1 MGTLIG
7 ILIVFAI
14 LFPLVESVLFPRRK
28 RRRKKD
34 DDSGCL
40 GCLVVMAFGLLVGL
54 CSLAFDFVKA
64 HSSFFIVFGVLV
76 AFVGLITFIVY
87 YFDKDKTKPTVYDS
101 SRRITRSISRQT
113 TRSSVNQSRAFAA
126 TPEEIV
132 GTIPSAKEIAGKIG
146 EDAVSRAVYTACQF
160 DKSHYKILRNV
171 YIPQKRGNYTE
182 IDVLLLHETGVYV
195 FESKNLSGSVYGD
208 MDHLQWQRYKKN
220 GDKEFIPNP
229 IRQNEGHI
237 RALCEYLNQNKYQ
250 FRVFSMIVFGTKSNL
265 KFVPEDTSL
274 MSIHDI
280 YNLEMDLIKKM
291 QSRQSFYSANTID
304 AWCKKL
310 LPCTMLSEEEKQ
322 KHKDSITRRFNKI
335 N

>member
-1 MGTLIG
+1 MGSFIG
-7 ILIVFAI
+7 ILIVIAFF
-14 LFPLVESVLFPRRK
+14 LPLVEGLLFPRH
-28 RRRKKD
+28 RRKKK
-34 DDSGCL
+34 SNQSAGEAGCL
-40 GCLVVMAFGLLVGL
+40 LLIGFVVLLGLALQ
-54 CSLAFDFVKA
+54 AIDFVKA
-64 HSSFFIVFGVLV
+64 HSAAVFL
-76 AFVGLITFIVY
+76 AFMVNRNDKANSIGSVY
-87 YFDKDKTKPTVYDS
+87 SGDSTRENTKET
-101 SRRITRSISRQT
+101 RRFSL
-113 TRSSVNQSRAFAA
+113 NQKRTFAA

-160 DKSHYKILRNV
+160 DKRHYKILRNV

>member
-1 MGTLIG
+1 MGSFIG
-7 ILIVFAI
+7 ILIVIAFF
-14 LFPLVESVLFPRRK
+14 LPLVEGLLFPRH
-28 RRRKKD
+28 RRKKK
-34 DDSGCL
+34 SNQSAGEAGCL
-40 GCLVVMAFGLLVGL
+40 LLIGFVVLLGLALQ
-54 CSLAFDFVKA
+54 AIDFVKA
-64 HSSFFIVFGVLV
+64 HSAAVFLVGILVVFI
-76 AFVGLITFIVY
+76 GLIAFMVNRNDKANSIGSVY
-87 YFDKDKTKPTVYDS
+87 SGDSTRENTKET
-101 SRRITRSISRQT
+101 RRFSL
-113 TRSSVNQSRAFAA
+113 NQKRTFAA

-160 DKSHYKILRNV
+160 DKRHYKILRNV

>member
-14 LFPLVESVLFPRRK
+14 LFPIVESVLFPRQK

-40 GCLVVMAFGLLVGL
+40 GCLAVMAFGLLVGL

-64 HSSFFIVFGVLV
+64 HSSFFIVLGVLV
-76 AFVGLITFIVY
+76 GFVGLIAFIVY
-87 YFDKDKTKPTVYDS
+87 YFDGDKTKPTVYDS
-101 SRRITRSISRQT
+101 SRRKTRTISRQT
-113 TRSSVNQSRAFAA
+113 TRSSVNQSRTFAA
-126 TPEEIV
+126 TLEEIV
-132 GTIPSAKEIAGKIG
+132 GTIPSATEIAGKIG

-160 DKSHYKILRNV
+160 DKRHYKILRNV
-171 YIPQKRGNYTE
+171 YIPQKRGNFTE
-182 IDVLLLHETGVYV
+182 IDVLLLHETGMYV

-208 MDHLQWQRYKKN
+208 IEHPQWQRYKKN

-250 FRVFSMIVFGTKSNL
+250 FRAFSMIVFGTKANL

-291 QSRQSFYSANTID
+291 QSRQSFYSADTID
-304 AWCKKL
+304 SWCKKL
-310 LPCTMLSEEEKQ
+310 LPCSMLSEEDKQ
-322 KHKDSITRRFNKI
+322 KHKNRITRRFNKI

>member
-14 LFPLVESVLFPRRK
+14 FFPLVESVLFPRRK

-34 DDSGCL
+34 DDPGCL
-40 GCLVVMAFGLLVGL
+40 GCLVVIAFGLLVGL

-64 HSSFFIVFGVLV
+64 HSSFFIVFGVFA

-113 TRSSVNQSRAFAA
+113 TRSSVNQNRSFAA

-132 GTIPSAKEIAGKIG
+132 GTIPSATEIAGKIG

-160 DKSHYKILRNV
+160 DKRYYKILRNV
-171 YIPQKRGNYTE
+171 YIPQRQGVFTE
-182 IDVLLLHETGVYV
+182 IDVLLLHETGMYV

-208 MDHLQWQRYKKN
+208 MDHPQWQRYKKN

-229 IRQNEGHI
+229 IRQNDGHI
-237 RALCEYLNQNKYQ
+237 RALCEYLNQNEYR

-291 QSRQSFYSANTID
+291 QSHQSFYNANTID

-322 KHKDSITRRFNKI
+322 KHKDRITRRFNKI

>member
-1 MGTLIG
+1 
-7 ILIVFAI
+7 
-14 LFPLVESVLFPRRK
+14 
-28 RRRKKD
+28 
-34 DDSGCL
+34 
-40 GCLVVMAFGLLVGL
+40 VGL

-87 YFDKDKTKPTVYDS
+87 YFDDDKVNPTDLDS
-101 SRRITRSISRQT
+101 SKRTTRTVSRQT
-113 TRSSVNQSRAFAA
+113 TRFSVNQNRSFVA
-126 TPEEIV
+126 TTEEVV
-132 GTIPSAKEIAGKIG
+132 GSIPSATEIAGKIG

-160 DKSHYKILRNV
+160 DKRHYKILRNV

>member
-1 MGTLIG
+1 MGSFIG
-7 ILIVFAI
+7 ILIVIAFF
-14 LFPLVESVLFPRRK
+14 LPLVEGLLFPRH
-28 RRRKKD
+28 RRKKK
-34 DDSGCL
+34 SNQSAGEAGCL
-40 GCLVVMAFGLLVGL
+40 LLIGFVVLLGLALQ
-54 CSLAFDFVKA
+54 AIDFVKA
-64 HSSFFIVFGVLV
+64 HSAAVFLVGILVVFI
-76 AFVGLITFIVY
+76 GLIAFMVNRN
-87 YFDKDKTKPTVYDS
+87 DKANSIGSVSSGDSTRENTKET
-101 SRRITRSISRQT
+101 RRFSL
-113 TRSSVNQSRAFAA
+113 NQKRTFAA

-160 DKSHYKILRNV
+160 DKRHYKILRNV

-182 IDVLLLHETGVYV
+182 VDVLLLHETGVYV

>member
-1 MGTLIG
+1 MGTFIG
-7 ILIVFAI
+7 ILIVIAFF
-14 LFPLVESVLFPRRK
+14 LPLVEGLLFPRR
-28 RRRKKD
+28 RRKKRNNQ
-34 DDSGCL
+34 SAGEAGCL
-40 GCLVVMAFGLLVGL
+40 LLIGFVVLLGLALQTM
-54 CSLAFDFVKA
+54 DFVKA
-64 HSSFFIVFGVLV
+64 HSTAVVLVGILIVFI
-76 AFVGLITFIVY
+76 GLIAFMVNRN
-87 YFDKDKTKPTVYDS
+87 DKANSIGSVSSDDSTRVNTKET
-101 SRRITRSISRQT
+101 RRFSL
-113 TRSSVNQSRAFAA
+113 NQKRTFAA

-160 DKSHYKILRNV
+160 DKRHYKILRNV

-250 FRVFSMIVFGTKSNL
+250 FCVFSMIVFGTKSNL

>member
-7 ILIVFAI
+7 ILIVFVI
-14 LFPLVESVLFPRRK
+14 LFPLVESALFPRRK

-54 CSLAFDFVKA
+54 CSLAFDFVKT

-113 TRSSVNQSRAFAA
+113 TRSSVNQSRTFAA

-160 DKSHYKILRNV
+160 DKRHYKILRNV

>member
-113 TRSSVNQSRAFAA
+113 TRSSVNQSRTFAA
-126 TPEEIV
+126 TLEEIV

-160 DKSHYKILRNV
+160 DKRHYKILRNV